1 MQEIYLSNFLMFLTY
16 KIPFEIFT
24 NVRIFF
30 FQVVFVDLKP
40 DPVDI
45 LGIAKITRSPSN
57 SKDGP
62 WFYVDTRKTPPFTEV
77 GTDSNKKNELS
88 FFISFYI

>member
-1 MQEIYLSNFLMFLTY
+1 M
-16 KIPFEIFT
+16 
-24 NVRIFF
+24 
-30 FQVVFVDLKP
+30 DLKP

-62 WFYVDTRKTPPFTEV
+62 WFYVDSRKTPPFIEV
-77 GTDSNKKNELS
+77 GTDSNKKHELS